1 MTSQINNNFTRTFLE
16 HYDDDSSAYSV
27 NYIDVIRL
35 AQRSGPI
42 SMKFLMRTKKFL
54 GVISAGRLLLYRE
67 SKPPSHEKIFD
78 TVIPLCGSN
87 VTVKIKPDD
96 KHDKRF
102 SLNVETYNE
111 GKRKEDTYEVILIYV
126 AV

>member
-1 MTSQINNNFTRTFLE
+1 
-16 HYDDDSSAYSV
+16 
-27 NYIDVIRL
+27 
-35 AQRSGPI
+35 
-42 SMKFLMRTKKFL
+42 MKFLMRTKKFL

-102 SLNVETYNE
+102 SLNVVTYNE